1 MLRFHEIL
9 TCVQIFL
16 CRYLVD
22 AVNVTTARY
31 NELGLD
37 DRSGMNKMMTQFA
50 IGQQLLCGN
59 ADILDG
65 FQGGVDR

>member
-1 MLRFHEIL
+1 MF
-9 TCVQIFL
+9 
-16 CRYLVD
+16 RYLVD

-37 DRSGMNKMMTQFA
+37 DRTGGGMNKMMTQFA